1 MMVTDRSDEATDLDE
16 DLQEQQQRL
25 QLGHDAVTLS
35 GHITPTGRWV
45 VVCSARRHGA
55 EWDEARV
62 DRYELLSS
70 HEALDVMASWLERV
84 F

>member
-35 GHITPTGRWV
+35 AHITLTGRWV
-45 VVCSARRHGA
+45 VACSARRNGE
-55 EWDEARV
+55 EWDEARQ
-62 DRYELLSS
+62 DRYDYLTT
-70 HEALDVMASWLERV
+70 HEALDVMTGWLESLY
-84 F
+84 

>member
-1 MMVTDRSDEATDLDE
+1 MVTDRSHEATDLDE

-25 QLGHDAVTLS
+25 QLGHEAVSLT

-45 VVCSARRHGA
+45 VVCCARRQGQ
-55 EWDEARV
+55 EWSEARA

-70 HEALDVMASWLERV
+70 HEALDVMASWLEKIL
-84 F
+84 